1 MCMNAP
7 QGTEE
12 WLKKRL
18 GKITGST
25 IHKIMSLK
33 ENSSTRAKLLQ
44 DLTLERI
51 SGSPTKN
58 IVTGPMAR
66 GLKLESEARKAYE
79 LVNKKVILTGFIDH
93 PSIKQAGA
101 SPDGLIGEDGLIEI
115 KCLNIKNH
123 NEIVNKQTLPKQYNL
138 QIQFQLA
145 CTNRAWCDFVAY
157 HPESDHSLYV
167 KRVLPEYDLI
177 KEIHE
182 KAIIFVGEVEE
193 KYRAMKER
201 NSEELYKYL

>member
-1 MCMNAP
+1 MNAP

-33 ENSSTRAKLLQ
+33 ANSSTRAKLLQ

-66 GLKLESEARKAYE
+66 GLKLESEARNAYE
-79 LVNKKVILTGFIDH
+79 LKNQKVILTGFIAH
-93 PSIKQAGA
+93 PTIKEAGA
-101 SPDGLIGEDGLIEI
+101 SPDGLVGEDGLIEI

-182 KAIIFVGEVEE
+182 KAIIFVSEVEE

>member
-1 MCMNAP
+1 MNAP

-33 ENSSTRAKLLQ
+33 ENSSTRSKLLR
-44 DLTLERI
+44 DLMLERL
-51 SGSPTKN
+51 SGSPAKN

-66 GLKLESEARKAYE
+66 GLELESEARKAYE
-79 LVNKKVILTGFIDH
+79 QENQKVILTGFIDH
-93 PSIKQAGA
+93 PTIKEAGA
-101 SPDGLIGEDGLIEI
+101 SPDGLVGEDGLIEI

-123 NEIVNKQTLPKQYNL
+123 NEIVQKQNLPKQYNL

-157 HPESDHSLYV
+157 HPESAQSLYV
-167 KRVLPEYDLI
+167 KRVLPDLELI
-177 KEIHE
+177 KDIHE
-182 KAIIFVGEVEE
+182 KAIIFIDEVEK
-193 KYRAMKER
+193 KYQEMKLR

>member
-1 MCMNAP
+1 MNAP

-51 SGSPTKN
+51 SGSPAKN

-66 GLKLESEARKAYE
+66 GLELESEARNAYE
-79 LVNKKVILTGFIDH
+79 LKNQKVILTGFINH
-93 PSIKQAGA
+93 PSIKEAGA
-101 SPDGLIGEDGLIEI
+101 SPDGLVGEDGLIEI

-123 NEIVNKQTLPKQYNL
+123 NEIVKKQTLPKQYNL

-145 CTNRAWCDFVAY
+145 CTKRAWCDFVAY

-167 KRVLPEYDLI
+167 KRILPDVDLI
-177 KEIHE
+177 KSIHE

>member
-1 MCMNAP
+1 MNAP

-33 ENSSTRAKLLQ
+33 ENSSTRSKLLQ

-66 GLKLESEARKAYE
+66 GLELESEARNAYE
-79 LVNKKVILTGFIDH
+79 LENQKVILTGFIDH
-93 PSIKQAGA
+93 PTIKEAGV
-101 SPDGLIGEDGLIEI
+101 SPDGLVGEDGLIEAI
-115 KCLNIKNH
+115 GKKVNTNNIPSREKM
-123 NEIVNKQTLPKQYNL
+123 I
-138 QIQFQLA
+138 
-145 CTNRAWCDFVAY
+145 
-157 HPESDHSLYV
+157 
-167 KRVLPEYDLI
+167 DL
-177 KEIHE
+177 KG
-182 KAIIFVGEVEE
+182 K
-193 KYRAMKER
+193 
-201 NSEELYKYL
+201 

>member
-1 MCMNAP
+1 MNAP

-66 GLKLESEARKAYE
+66 GLELESEARSAYE
-79 LVNKKVILTGFIDH
+79 LKNQKVILTGFIDH
-93 PSIKQAGA
+93 PTIKEAGA
-101 SPDGLIGEDGLIEI
+101 SPDGLVGEDGLIEI

>member
-1 MCMNAP
+1 MNAP

-66 GLKLESEARKAYE
+66 GLELESEARSAYE
-79 LVNKKVILTGFIDH
+79 LKNQKVILTGFIDH
-93 PSIKQAGA
+93 PTIKEAGV
-101 SPDGLIGEDGLIEI
+101 SPDGLVGEDGLIEI

-123 NEIVNKQTLPKQYNL
+123 NEIVNKQNLPKQYNL

-182 KAIIFVGEVEE
+182 KAIIFVSEVEE

>member
-1 MCMNAP
+1 MNAP

-25 IHKIMSLK
+25 IHKIMSVK
-33 ENSSTRAKLLQ
+33 ENSSTRSKLLQ
-44 DLTLERI
+44 DLMLERL
-51 SGSPTKN
+51 SGSPAKN

-66 GLKLESEARKAYE
+66 GLELESEARKAYE
-79 LVNKKVILTGFIDH
+79 QDNQKVILTGFIDH
-93 PSIKQAGA
+93 PTIKEAGV
-101 SPDGLIGEDGLIEI
+101 SPDGLVGEDGLIEI

-123 NEIVNKQTLPKQYNL
+123 NEIVQKQNLPKQYNL

-157 HPESDHSLYV
+157 HPESDQSLYI
-167 KRVLPEYDLI
+167 KRILPDLELI
-177 KEIHE
+177 KDIHE
-182 KAIIFVGEVEE
+182 KAIIFIGEVEK
-193 KYRAMKER
+193 KYQEMKLR

>member
-1 MCMNAP
+1 MNAP

-66 GLKLESEARKAYE
+66 GLELESEARSAYE
-79 LVNKKVILTGFIDH
+79 LKNQKVILTGFIDH
-93 PSIKQAGA
+93 PTIKEAGV
-101 SPDGLIGEDGLIEI
+101 SPDGLVGEDGLIEI

-123 NEIVNKQTLPKQYNL
+123 NEIVNKQNLPKQYNL

>member
-1 MCMNAP
+1 MNAP

-66 GLKLESEARKAYE
+66 GLELESEARNAYE
-79 LVNKKVILTGFIDH
+79 LKNQKVILTGFINH
-93 PSIKQAGA
+93 PTIKEAGA
-101 SPDGLIGEDGLIEI
+101 SPDGLVGEDGIIEI

-145 CTNRAWCDFVAY
+145 CTNREWCDFVAY
-157 HPESDHSLYV
+157 HPESDHPLYV

>member
-1 MCMNAP
+1 MNAP

-33 ENSSTRAKLLQ
+33 ENSSTRLKLLQ

-66 GLKLESEARKAYE
+66 GLELESEARNAYE
-79 LVNKKVILTGFIDH
+79 LKNQKVILTGFINH
-93 PSIKQAGA
+93 PTIKEAGA
-101 SPDGLIGEDGLIEI
+101 SPDGLVGEDGIIEI

-123 NEIVNKQTLPKQYNL
+123 NEIVNKQNLPKQYNL

-182 KAIIFVGEVEE
+182 KAIIFVSEVEE

>member
-1 MCMNAP
+1 MNAP

-25 IHKIMSLK
+25 IHKIMSAK
-33 ENSSTRAKLLQ
+33 ENSSTRLKLLQ

-58 IVTGPMAR
+58 IVTAPMAR
-66 GLKLESEARKAYE
+66 GLELESEARKAYE
-79 LVNKKVILTGFIDH
+79 KLNQEVTLIGFIDH
-93 PSIKQAGA
+93 PTIKEAGV
-101 SPDGLIGEDGLIEI
+101 SPDGLVGEDGIIEI
-115 KCLNIKNH
+115 KCLNIKSH
-123 NEIVNKQTLPKQYNL
+123 NEIIKKQILPKQYNF

-157 HPESDHSLYV
+157 HPEAADVLYV
-167 KRVLPEYDLI
+167 KRVLPEHEVI
-177 KEIHE
+177 KDIHE
-182 KAIIFVGEVEE
+182 KAVIFIGEVEE
-193 KYRAMKER
+193 KYREMKLR

>member
-1 MCMNAP
+1 MNPP

-25 IHKIMSLK
+25 IHKIMSAK
-33 ENSSTRAKLLQ
+33 ENSSTRSKLLQ
-44 DLTLERI
+44 DLILERL
-51 SGSPTKN
+51 SGSPAKN

-66 GLKLESEARKAYE
+66 GLELESEARQAYE
-79 LVNKKVILTGFIDH
+79 LKNQKVTLTGFIDH
-93 PSIKQAGA
+93 PTIKEAGA
-101 SPDGLIGEDGLIEI
+101 SPDGLIGDDGLIEI

-123 NEIVNKQTLPKQYNL
+123 NEIVQKKFLPKQYNL

-145 CTNRAWCDFVAY
+145 CTKRAWCDFVAY
-157 HPESDHSLYV
+157 HPESDQSLYV
-167 KRVLPEYDLI
+167 KRVLPDDELI
-177 KEIHE
+177 KHINE

-193 KYRAMKER
+193 KYRAMKVR

>member
-1 MCMNAP
+1 MNAP

-12 WLKKRL
+12 WFKKRL

-25 IHKIMSLK
+25 IHKIMSAK
-33 ENSSTRAKLLQ
+33 ENSSTRSKLLQ
-44 DLTLERI
+44 DLVLERL
-51 SGSPTKN
+51 SGSPAKN

-66 GLKLESEARKAYE
+66 GLALESDARKAYE
-79 LVNKKVILTGFIDH
+79 LANQKVTLTGFINH
-93 PSIKQAGA
+93 PTIKEAGA
-101 SPDGLIGEDGLIEI
+101 SPDGLVGEDGLIEI
-115 KCLNIKNH
+115 KCLNLKNH
-123 NEIVNKQTLPKQYNL
+123 NDIVKKQTLSKQYNI

-157 HPESDHSLYV
+157 HPESDQLLYI
-167 KRVLPEYDLI
+167 KRVLPEYELT

-182 KAIIFVGEVEE
+182 KAIIFIGEVEE
-193 KYRAMKER
+193 KYKAMKER

>member
-1 MCMNAP
+1 MNTP

-25 IHKIMSLK
+25 IHKIMSVK
-33 ENSSTRAKLLQ
+33 ENSSTRLKLLQ

-58 IVTGPMAR
+58 IVTPAMAR
-66 GLKLESEARKAYE
+66 GLELESEARKAYE
-79 LVNKKVILTGFIDH
+79 KLNQEVTLIGFIDH
-93 PSIKQAGA
+93 PTIKEAGV
-101 SPDGLIGEDGLIEI
+101 SPDGLVGEDGMIEI
-115 KCLNIKNH
+115 KCLNIKSH
-123 NEIVNKQTLPKQYNL
+123 NEIIKKQILPKQYNL

-157 HPESDHSLYV
+157 HPEADHALYV
-167 KRVLPEYDLI
+167 KRVFPEHEVITD
-177 KEIHE
+177 IHE
-182 KAIIFVGEVEE
+182 KAVIFVGEVEE
-193 KYRAMKER
+193 KYREMKLR
-201 NSEELYKYL
+201 NSEEVYKYL

>member
-1 MCMNAP
+1 MNAP

-33 ENSSTRAKLLQ
+33 ENSSTRSKLLQ

-66 GLKLESEARKAYE
+66 GLELESEARHAYE
-79 LVNKKVILTGFIDH
+79 LKNQKVILTGFIDH
-93 PSIKQAGA
+93 PTIKEAGA
-101 SPDGLIGEDGLIEI
+101 SPDGLVGEDGLIEI

-123 NEIVNKQTLPKQYNL
+123 NEIVKKQTLPKQYNL

-157 HPESDHSLYV
+157 HPDSHHSLYV

>member
-1 MCMNAP
+1 MNAP
-7 QGTEE
+7 QVTEE

-33 ENSSTRAKLLQ
+33 ENSSTRSKLLQ

-66 GLKLESEARKAYE
+66 GLELESEARHAYE
-79 LVNKKVILTGFIDH
+79 LKNQKVILTGFIDH
-93 PSIKQAGA
+93 PTIKEAGA
-101 SPDGLIGEDGLIEI
+101 SPDGLVGEDGLIEI
-115 KCLNIKNH
+115 KCLNKKNH
-123 NEIVNKQTLPKQYNL
+123 NEIVKKQTLPKQYNL

-145 CTNRAWCDFVAY
+145 CTNRVWCDFVAY

>member
-1 MCMNAP
+1 MNAP

-12 WLKKRL
+12 WLKQRL

-33 ENSSTRAKLLQ
+33 ENSSTRLKLLQ
-44 DLTLERI
+44 DLTLERL

-66 GLKLESEARKAYE
+66 GLELESEARNAYE
-79 LVNKKVILTGFIDH
+79 LENQIVTLTGFVHH
-93 PSIKQAGA
+93 PTIKEAGA
-101 SPDGLIGEDGLIEI
+101 SPDGLVGEEGLIEI

-123 NEIVNKQTLPKQYNL
+123 NEIVKKQNLPKQYNL

-157 HPESDHSLYV
+157 HPESDHPLYV
-167 KRVLPEYDLI
+167 KRILPQIDVI
-177 KEIHE
+177 KDIHE
-182 KAIIFVGEVEE
+182 KVIIFVSEVEE
-193 KYRAMKER
+193 KYRAMKAR

>member
-1 MCMNAP
+1 MNAP

-66 GLKLESEARKAYE
+66 GLELESEARNAYE
-79 LVNKKVILTGFIDH
+79 LKNQKVILTGFIDH
-93 PSIKQAGA
+93 PTIKEAGV
-101 SPDGLIGEDGLIEI
+101 SPDGLVGEDGLIEI

-123 NEIVNKQTLPKQYNL
+123 NEIVNKQNLPKQYNL

-182 KAIIFVGEVEE
+182 KAIIFVSEVEE

>member
-1 MCMNAP
+1 MNAP
-7 QGTEE
+7 QGTKE

-25 IHKIMSLK
+25 IHKIMSAK
-33 ENSSTRAKLLQ
+33 ENSSTRSKLLQ
-44 DLTLERI
+44 DLVLERL
-51 SGSPTKN
+51 SGSSAKN

-66 GLKLESEARKAYE
+66 GLELESEARQAYE
-79 LVNKKVILTGFIDH
+79 LKNQKVTLTGFIDH
-93 PSIKQAGA
+93 PTIKEAGA
-101 SPDGLIGEDGLIEI
+101 SPDGLIGDDGLIEI

-123 NEIVNKQTLPKQYNL
+123 NEIVQKKFLPKQYNL

-145 CTNRAWCDFVAY
+145 CTKRAWCDFVAY
-157 HPESDHSLYV
+157 HPESDQSLYV
-167 KRVLPEYDLI
+167 KRVLPDDELI
-177 KEIHE
+177 KHINE

-193 KYRAMKER
+193 KYRAMKVR

>member
-1 MCMNAP
+1 MNAP

-51 SGSPTKN
+51 SGSPAKN

-66 GLKLESEARKAYE
+66 GLELESEARNAYE
-79 LVNKKVILTGFIDH
+79 LKNQKVILTGFINH
-93 PSIKQAGA
+93 PSIKEAGA
-101 SPDGLIGEDGLIEI
+101 SPDGLVGEDGLIEI

-123 NEIVNKQTLPKQYNL
+123 NEIVKKQTLPKQYNL

-145 CTNRAWCDFVAY
+145 CTKRAWCDFVAY

-167 KRVLPEYDLI
+167 KRVFPEYDLI

>member
-1 MCMNAP
+1 MNAP

-51 SGSPTKN
+51 SGSPAKN

-66 GLKLESEARKAYE
+66 GLELESEARNAYE
-79 LVNKKVILTGFIDH
+79 LKNQKVILTGFINH
-93 PSIKQAGA
+93 PSIKEAGA
-101 SPDGLIGEDGLIEI
+101 SPDGLVGEDGLIEI

-123 NEIVNKQTLPKQYNL
+123 NEIVKKQTLPKQYNF

-157 HPESDHSLYV
+157 HPDSDHSLYV

>member
-1 MCMNAP
+1 MYMNAS

-25 IHKIMSLK
+25 IHKIMSSK
-33 ENSSTRAKLLQ
+33 ENSSTRSKLLQ

-66 GLKLESEARKAYE
+66 GLELESEARKAYE
-79 LVNKKVILTGFIDH
+79 KKNQEVTLIGFIDH
-93 PSIKQAGA
+93 PTIKEAGA
-101 SPDGLIGEDGLIEI
+101 SPDGLVGEKGLIEI
-115 KCLNIKNH
+115 KCLNIKSH
-123 NEIVNKQTLPKQYNL
+123 NEIVKKQILPKQYNL
-138 QIQFQLA
+138 QIQFQLS

-157 HPESDHSLYV
+157 HPESVHSLYI
-167 KRVLPEYDLI
+167 KRVFPEIDVI
-177 KEIHE
+177 KDIQE
-182 KAIIFVGEVEE
+182 KAIIFISEVE
-193 KYRAMKER
+193 KNYREMKLR

>member
-1 MCMNAP
+1 MNAP

-66 GLKLESEARKAYE
+66 GLELESEARSAYE
-79 LVNKKVILTGFIDH
+79 LKNQKVILTGFIDH
-93 PSIKQAGA
+93 PTIKEAGV
-101 SPDGLIGEDGLIEI
+101 SPDGLVGEDGLIEI

-123 NEIVNKQTLPKQYNL
+123 NEIVKKQTLPKQYNF

-157 HPESDHSLYV
+157 HPDSHHSLYV

-193 KYRAMKER
+193 KYRVMKER

>member
-1 MCMNAP
+1 MNAP

-66 GLKLESEARKAYE
+66 GLELESEARNAYE
-79 LVNKKVILTGFIDH
+79 LKNQKVILTGFIDH

-123 NEIVNKQTLPKQYNL
+123 NDIVKKQTLPKQYNL

-157 HPESDHSLYV
+157 HPESNHPLYV

>member
-1 MCMNAP
+1 MNAP

-66 GLKLESEARKAYE
+66 GLELESEARNAYE
-79 LVNKKVILTGFIDH
+79 LKNQKVILTGFIDH

-123 NEIVNKQTLPKQYNL
+123 NDIVKKQTLPKQYNL

-145 CTNRAWCDFVAY
+145 CTNREWCDFVAY

-167 KRVLPEYDLI
+167 KRVLPEYGLI

>member
-1 MCMNAP
+1 MNAP

-33 ENSSTRAKLLQ
+33 ENSSTRSKLLQ

-66 GLKLESEARKAYE
+66 GLELESEARSAYE
-79 LVNKKVILTGFIDH
+79 LKNQKVILTGFIDH
-93 PSIKQAGA
+93 PTIKEAGV
-101 SPDGLIGEDGLIEI
+101 SPDGLVGEDGLIEI

-123 NEIVNKQTLPKQYNL
+123 NEIVNKQNLPKQYNL

-145 CTNRAWCDFVAY
+145 CTNREWCDFVAY
-157 HPESDHSLYV
+157 HPESDHPLYV